1 MLSGKCPGGTDGIL
15 DQDPLDKGEQAE
27 LARLLEWFGPLK
39 LSITARPCAKSGD
52 ESVMKMWERGDIPG
66 VTGQGAGE
74 EATGV
79 VNQVTEDNF
88 DNFLRK
94 PGCEGAMGT
103 RGFLRSIREDF
114 LNPGF
119 GSVPNSHSEQ
129 PSSCGTRKDE

>member
-27 LARLLEWFGPLK
+27 LAHLLEWFGPLK

-79 VNQVTEDNF
+79 VDQETDDNF
-88 DNFLRK
+88 DNILRK
-94 PGCEGAMGT
+94 PGCRGTMST
-103 RGFLRSIREDF
+103 RGLLRGIYEGS
-114 LNPGF
+114 LNPG
-119 GSVPNSHSEQ
+119 
-129 PSSCGTRKDE
+129 